1 MTHKQNLKNK
11 NKKNKKNT
19 HTHTHTI
26 KVEKYIPVIVWMIG
40 LIKSSTMDFKN
51 IKLPK

>member
-1 MTHKQNLKNK
+1 MTHKKNLKKIK
-11 NKKNKKNT
+11 NHK
-19 HTHTHTI
+19 I

-40 LIKSSTMDFKN
+40 LIKTSTLDFKN